1 MALRTNLIN
10 TSNIVETA
18 FTRRI
23 QDLHFKD
30 SEIQAAQY
38 LYIEKILGGDF
49 LDYVLANI
57 DDFDELITNF
67 LTPVISF
74 AVYKMNFYR
83 LFAEVTDRGI
93 NQFNNTGTSQIDSE
107 GRAKLYA
114 EIEQTLTVKISMM
127 VDYCLLAAEVG
138 TAGYSELQIDD
149 RYIDYQES
157 QVFGKTLK
165 NTYL

>member
-1 MALRTNLIN
+1 MAIRINLVN
-10 TSNIVETA
+10 PANIVETA

-38 LYIEKILGGDF
+38 LYIEKVLGADF
-49 LDYVLANI
+49 LDYVIANL
-57 DDFDELITNF
+57 DDFEELITNF
-67 LTPVISF
+67 FTPVISY

-93 NQFNNTGTSQIDSE
+93 QQFNNTGTTQIDSE

-114 EIEQTLTVKISMM
+114 EIEETLAVKIGMM
-127 VDYCLLAAEVG
+127 VDYCTLEAEVL
-138 TAGYSELQIDD
+138 TDGYSLLQIND
-149 RYIDYQES
+149 RYTNYQEA

>member
-18 FTRRI
+18 FTRQI
-23 QDLHFKD
+23 QSLHFKD

-38 LYIEKILGGDF
+38 LYVEKILGGDF

-57 DDFDELITNF
+57 DDFEELITNF

-93 NQFNNTGTSQIDSE
+93 NQFNNTGTTQIDSE

-127 VDYCLLAAEVG
+127 VDYCTLEAEAG
-138 TAGYSELQIDD
+138 TAGYSLLNIDR
-149 RYIDYQES
+149 RYTDYEEA

-165 NTYL
+165 NTYV